1 MKVGDLLEIR
11 QKVGSVKKYLKK
23 FVRGCFRAYTA

>member
-11 QKVGSVKKYLKK
+11 REGGSVKKYLKK
-23 FVRGCFRAYTA
+23 FV